1 MVTCSMSSQ
10 IVLLIIPMPI
20 LFVLQLT
27 VERMVSISASGPPLV
42 PFTVVSFR
50 AAQFD
55 AGTVA
60 GVQWLLMVVFV

>member
-1 MVTCSMSSQ
+1 MTCSLISQ

-27 VERMVSISASGPPLV
+27 VERMDSISASGPLV
-42 PFTVVSFR
+42 PFTAVSFR

>member
-1 MVTCSMSSQ
+1 
-10 IVLLIIPMPI
+10 MPI

-27 VERMVSISASGPPLV
+27 VERMDSISASGPLV
-42 PFTVVSFR
+42 PFTAVSFR

>member
-1 MVTCSMSSQ
+1 MNS
-10 IVLLIIPMPI
+10 VLPVNFGEDSRPCAA
-20 LFVLQLT
+20 FKFAQVLAGQ
-27 VERMVSISASGPPLV
+27 GPLV
-42 PFTVVSFR
+42 LFTAVSFR